1 MANKYNAVNNMDAR
15 ALFLN
20 REVYKESALKDAPT
34 TVVRDFWNYEDI
46 YYGRTDASGN
56 VVLPLQARLKPLPDT
71 GDNIL
76 YALDFVVE
84 AFRDFKRIANRKML
98 DGCLPVENLNG
109 SEEPYIGPF
118 KPKRAFRSTI
128 SGYSKRLNSL
138 YPLFVEAY
146 LLGRNQYQEVLDF
159 DSFIKGFRYFLRHA
173 VAGRYAL
180 NLSNYALSP
189 SCCVLNTGLAIDISD
204 DLSAGSDVA
213 KEKNFIDNPRLKF
226 YMNLAQEY
234 GFYIDKNVPWRL
246 VANLGSPIM
255 QNYIVKHFPSYM
267 GTDSLFEEYFQ
278 SAVYKDIDIIKNYM
292 VSYYNRLVANRP
304 VEMVPNNSNTC
315 FIRHDRHRITKQQVF
330 EQYND
335 DYWIETYVELRSLES
350 TIGYDHQAVQFIIKN
365 AQDLAKKVDNTR
377 AIDYID
383 YKFRGVTSAPR
394 SYAYDSISA
403 SLSGGEPLSAKEKE
417 KIIKMVAQSENT
429 VIY

>member
-1 MANKYNAVNNMDAR
+1 MAGKYNAINEMTAR

-20 REVYKESALKDAPT
+20 REVYKDSALKDAPV
-34 TVVRDFWNYEDI
+34 TVVRDFWSHEDI
-46 YYGRTDASGN
+46 YYGRLDTDGN

-71 GDNIL
+71 EANIL

-84 AFRDFKRIANRKML
+84 AFKDLKRIANRKML
-98 DGCLPVENLNG
+98 DGCLPVENLDG

-118 KPKRAFRSTI
+118 KPKRAFKSTI
-128 SGYSKRLNSL
+128 TNYSSTLGSI
-138 YPLFVEAY
+138 YPLFVKKY
-146 LLGRNQYQEVLDF
+146 LLENNQYHKVLDF
-159 DSFIKGFRYFLRHA
+159 ESFIKAFRYFLKHA
-173 VAGRYAL
+173 VGGSVPINLSSYAL
-180 NLSNYALSP
+180 TPACS
-189 SCCVLNTGLAIDISD
+189 VLNTGLAIDISD
-204 DLSAGSDVA
+204 DLSAGSDIE
-213 KEKNFIDNPRLKF
+213 KEENFINNPRMKF
-226 YMNLAQEY
+226 YMNLAQEH

-255 QNYIVKHFPSYM
+255 QDYIVKHFPSYA
-267 GTDSLFEEYFQ
+267 GTKSLFEEYFQ
-278 SAVYKDIDIIKNYM
+278 SAVHKDIDIIKNYM
-292 VSYYNRLVANRP
+292 VNYYNRLVANRP
-304 VEMVPNNSNTC
+304 VEMVPNASNTC
-315 FIRHDRHRITKQQVF
+315 FIRKERHRVTKQQVA

-335 DYWIETYVELRSLES
+335 DYWIEMYVELRSVES

-365 AQDLAKKVDNTR
+365 AQDLAKKIDNTR

-403 SLSGGEPLSAKEKE
+403 ALSGGEPLSVEEKE
-417 KIIKMVAQSENT
+417 KVIKMVAQSENT

>member
-1 MANKYNAVNNMDAR
+1 
-15 ALFLN
+15 
-20 REVYKESALKDAPT
+20 
-34 TVVRDFWNYEDI
+34 
-46 YYGRTDASGN
+46 
-56 VVLPLQARLKPLPDT
+56 
-71 GDNIL
+71 
-76 YALDFVVE
+76 
-84 AFRDFKRIANRKML
+84 
-98 DGCLPVENLNG
+98 
-109 SEEPYIGPF
+109 
-118 KPKRAFRSTI
+118 
-128 SGYSKRLNSL
+128 
-138 YPLFVEAY
+138 
-146 LLGRNQYQEVLDF
+146 
-159 DSFIKGFRYFLRHA
+159 
-173 VAGRYAL
+173 
-180 NLSNYALSP
+180 
-189 SCCVLNTGLAIDISD
+189 
-204 DLSAGSDVA
+204 
-213 KEKNFIDNPRLKF
+213 
-226 YMNLAQEY
+226 
-234 GFYIDKNVPWRL
+234 
-246 VANLGSPIM
+246 M

-350 TIGYDHQAVQFIIKN
+350 TIGYDHHAVQFIIKN